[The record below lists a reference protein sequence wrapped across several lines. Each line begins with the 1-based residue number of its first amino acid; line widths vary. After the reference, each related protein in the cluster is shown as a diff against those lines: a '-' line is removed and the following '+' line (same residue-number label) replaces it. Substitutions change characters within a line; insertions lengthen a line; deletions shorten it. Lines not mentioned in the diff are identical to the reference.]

1 MVTAVHRGRQ
11 GLARAPEGGK
21 GAAAR
26 WRFWAAVTGLLI
38 VLRAAA
44 LMVEVIDPDEA
55 GHAVNTM
62 VWMDGGVPYVDF
74 IDNKQPLLYA
84 AYRAVFSVFGHSLVA
99 LHVITLPW
107 ILATA
112 GFVGAL
118 AASGKKDAGV
128 ARTAVVLFV
137 LAGSAYLE
145 KDMLAT
151 NTEVLMNLPLAGAF
165 WLLAANPAGARRG
178 AAAGAGI
185 LFGTAVL
192 FNLKAAAAAP
202 ALLAAV
208 LPRGRG
214 GMVARAAW
222 VAAGAAAPLLAA
234 LVYFQARGALAD
246 AWFWNVGM
254 NLKYAGA
261 GVPLGLATV
270 RRGIVYGFPR
280 LLLFVVATLPLWCAA
295 AAAACQGLSEARR
308 RPAALVAL
316 LWLAGSLGAACLGGR
331 FYGHYFVPIL
341 PPLAWLAASPI
352 AELLAEAANGRRRAL
367 RTATLISLVLPVAA
381 FTVAGWV
388 RIARG
393 DLDGLRPEVAAVAE
407 EVRNRTAPG
416 DRIFVW
422 GYWPQLYFY
431 AHRPPA
437 TRFVYAQTLAGYV
450 PGHPDSL
457 DPTADTGHYVVP
469 DHWRLWSEDMRR
481 HPAEL
486 IIDTAPGAIH
496 FWEKYPIRDFPPLK
510 EMISGR
516 YRLEAEVGGVLIYR
530 LRRDTAGAS

>member
-1 MVTAVHRGRQ
+1 VSA
-11 GLARAPEGGK
+11 LAPEPDRK
-21 GAAAR
+21 APPLRYWSAVAA
-26 WRFWAAVTGLLI
+26 LLI

-44 LMVEVIDPDEA
+44 LVVDVLDPDEA
-55 GHAVNTM
+55 GHAVNTA

-74 IDNKQPLLYA
+74 VDNKQPLLYA
-84 AYRAVFSVFGHSLVA
+84 AYRAVFSLFGRSLVA
-99 LHVITLPW
+99 LHALTLPW

-112 GFVGAL
+112 GIVGAL
-118 AASGKKDAGV
+118 AAAGR
-128 ARTAVVLFV
+128 AGAGAGRAAAVLFV

-165 WLLAANPAGARRG
+165 WLLVANPGGNRR
-178 AAAGAGI
+178 AAALAGL

-208 LPRGRG
+208 LLAGRRGAL
-214 GMVARAAW
+214 ARVGLA
-222 VAAGAAAPLLAA
+222 AAGGAAPLLAA
-234 LVYFQARGALAD
+234 LVYFQAHGALAD

-261 GVPLGLATV
+261 GVPLGFATV
-270 RRGIVYGFPR
+270 RRGIVYGYPR
-280 LLLFVVATLPLWCAA
+280 LLLFVLATLPLWVAA
-295 AAAACQGLSEARR
+295 AAAVREGLRDAQR
-308 RPAALVAL
+308 RPATLAAL

-341 PPLAWLAASPI
+341 PPLAWLAAGPL
-352 AELLAEAANGRRRAL
+352 AGLLAEGARGGRRAL
-367 RTATLISLVLPVAA
+367 RAAAVLSLALPVAA

-388 RIARG
+388 RVARG
-393 DLDGLRPEVAAVAE
+393 DLDGLRPEVAAVAR
-407 EVRNRTAPG
+407 EVRQRTAPG
-416 DRIFVW
+416 ERIFVW

-431 AHRPPA
+431 AERPPA

-457 DPTADTGHYVVP
+457 DPAADTRHYVVQ
-469 DHWRLWSEDMRR
+469 DHWRLWAEDMRR

-486 IIDTAPGAIH
+486 IVDTAPGAIH
-496 FWEKYPIRDFPPLK
+496 FWEKYPLADYPFLQEIVAR
-510 EMISGR
+510 R
-516 YRLEAEVGGVLIYR
+516 YRLEADVGGVLIYR
-530 LRRDTAGAS
+530 LRRDAAGAS